1 MVYGGLLDMLTPNR
15 LRALQRLNEEVVGG
29 SGVFYFNALWRQVRG
44 MCPSVQTARNCA
56 CRKHKS
62 HARLALGADL
72 KSS

>member
-44 MCPSVQTARNCA
+44 MCLNVQAAIELCLLQAQELCTPCARY
-56 CRKHKS
+56 
-62 HARLALGADL
+62 
-72 KSS
+72 